1 MEIRTRYFTLEQP
14 ICASHYSMN
23 GKRIAQSIYFTVT
36 VEIGTKRTALLQL
49 VAVWQRRC
57 DFEVDTY
64 YFGLVS

>member
-1 MEIRTRYFTLEQP
+1 MEIRTHYFTLEQL
-14 ICASHYSMN
+14 ICASYYSMD

-49 VAVWQRRC
+49 VAAWQRRF

-64 YFGLVS
+64 HADLVS